1 MSEISAKKAEIEAEF
16 KKITKTNQEID
27 RRIGEAKSAGDE
39 ETFQSLLSD
48 LRTMK
53 DREDMLQAQY
63 SDLIAQEE
71 KPKLEKIQKLGE
83 ELRQP
88 IALPMPNYMGMY
100 GLPNQPMPDMSNAPS
115 VESQQ
120 TRKREIIGELYNAPV
135 GAEGTAAEQMPPG
148 VRGGIGA
155 LPTPESDLEYIR
167 KNYPNANVTPI
178 TVGGNTEF
186 LVKDANGK
194 ILTTLDKGIAGA
206 AGMFAVEAPVTAI
219 ETAATLGT
227 LGATKSPMAA
237 TAAGAGARL
246 VAGTAA
252 DVIARGVL
260 DMPQNL
266 GENIQRRGTEAAIG
280 AALGTAIDVV
290 PASVIAARKPSKFNN
305 EFFKAY
311 EQSVKNLDLPQT
323 AIPAGAQF
331 GPQGIAAAQEL
342 SAEFPRSS
350 VANAMRSAQE
360 SVRNLFSAWKSKA
373 PVTPNDFT
381 GVAVNLEGQR
391 RALANSIKQSNNVN
405 ERIVEGALNRLLRPP
420 AKANID
426 ELGNIL
432 QSTIKNAEDQA
443 IKATNDQYAALSQ
456 IADNAGFQITASEL
470 LDKLPAIKT
479 KVNPSGAFDD
489 SAVKGVVKRLE
500 RRRDAPFLIAELDR
514 KLSGLRKMSAKVTSP
529 QEKARLESR
538 IQSMNG
544 ELQELNAINKP
555 LNFDE
560 FDQFIRAFN
569 DARPDGGAVGGTTKD
584 VFGAGISSE
593 LSALR
598 REIYSNYNATMPD
611 GTVKNLGEEFQKASE
626 LVKARGAFEKNTL
639 GAILKEAAGEQA
651 TTPRAIVNAAMK
663 EPFTVNRVLQAAKEL
678 ELSDPT
684 QAGVAQKLQ
693 NMMRVQ
699 YFDNIGM
706 GVGKGTTRLNY
717 DEGMLNAL
725 YGADAPKMARSLDSL
740 NEQLKLLRGAELPKM
755 TLTDLNQ
762 LSSAL
767 SKEERDSV
775 AKNIIKRNQLERE
788 EENLVR
794 SEIFK
799 AAKKGDFK
807 NIDPDTLS
815 ASILSDKATVRDA
828 EVAMAQLS
836 KLSPESR
843 NLFKDDFR
851 RSILDRYPGGEPSAA
866 APYTPLFD
874 AEKFVKD
881 YNPGTGLTPF
891 AKKVK
896 TVLGEDDANYLFDL
910 AKVYEGNTIRDT
922 RASGVNPRFIATK
935 EGVSAILPIGQ
946 IAAPLRRRYLAAL
959 LGRGSEKHGLKNA
972 LARNALPGDVN
983 EAYNR
988 MFRNA
993 FLTRHG
999 LTSLAHQ
1006 ASSDPEFSAELVR
1019 AAREFEEK
1027 EGLNLS
1033 GQ

>member
-63 SDLIAQEE
+63 SDLMAQEE
-71 KPKLEKIQKLGE
+71 RPKLEKIQKLGE

-88 IALPMPNYMGMY
+88 TILPIPNYMGMY
-100 GLPNQPMPDMSNAPS
+100 GLPNQPMPDMSNVPS
-115 VESQQ
+115 VESQEA
-120 TRKREIIGELYNAPV
+120 RKREIIGELYNAPV
-135 GAEGTAAEQMPPG
+135 GAGGTAAEQMPSN

-155 LPTPESDLEYIR
+155 LPTPESELEYIKR
-167 KNYPNANVTPI
+167 TYPNANITPI

-194 ILTTLDKGIAGA
+194 VLTTLDKGIAGA
-206 AGMFAVEAPVTAI
+206 AGMLAVEAPVQAI

-227 LGATKSPMAA
+227 LGFTKSPMAA

-246 VAGTAA
+246 AAGTVA
-252 DVIARGVL
+252 DVITREVL
-260 DMPQNL
+260 DMPQSI
-266 GENIQRRGTEAAIG
+266 GENLQRRGIEAAIG
-280 AALGTAIDVV
+280 AGLGVATDVI
-290 PASVIAARKPSKFNN
+290 PASVVAARKPGNFSN

-311 EQSVKNLDLPQT
+311 QQSVKNLGLPPST
-323 AIPAGAQF
+323 VPAGAQF
-331 GPQGIAAAQEL
+331 GPQGLRAGQEL
-342 SAEFPRSS
+342 AGEFPRSS
-350 VANAMRSAQE
+350 VASAMRSAQE
-360 SVRNLFSAWKSKA
+360 SVRNLFDAWKSKA
-373 PVTPNDFT
+373 PVTPNDFS
-381 GVAVNLEGQR
+381 GIAVNLEGQR
-391 RALANSIKQSNNVN
+391 RALTNSIKQANNVN
-405 ERIVEGALNRLLRPP
+405 ERVVEGALNRLLQPP

-432 QSTIKNAEDQA
+432 QNTIKNAEDQA
-443 IKATNDQYAALSQ
+443 IKATNDQYAALSE

-489 SAVKGVVKRLE
+489 FAVKGVVKRLE
-500 RRRDAPFLIAELDR
+500 RRADAPFLIEELDR
-514 KLSGLRKMSAKVTSP
+514 KLSGLKKMSAKVTNP
-529 QEKARLESR
+529 QQKARLESR
-538 IQSMNG
+538 IRKMDG

-555 LNFDE
+555 LNFNE

-611 GTVKNLGEEFQKASE
+611 GTVKNLGDEFQKASE
-626 LVKARGAFEKNTL
+626 LVRARGAFEKNTL
-639 GAILKEAAGEQA
+639 GSILKEAAGEQA

-663 EPFTVNRVLQAAKEL
+663 EPFTINRVLQAAKEL
-678 ELSDPT
+678 ETSDPA

-706 GVGKGTTRLNY
+706 SPSKGTARLNY
-717 DEGMLNAL
+717 DANMLGAL
-725 YGADAPKMARSLDSL
+725 YGADAPKVARSLDSL
-740 NEQLKLLRGAELPKM
+740 NEQLKLLRDAELPKM
-755 TLTDLNQ
+755 SLTDLNQ

-767 SKEERDSV
+767 SKEERDAV
-775 AKNIIKRNQLERE
+775 AKGIIKRNQLERQ

-807 NIDPDTLS
+807 NIDPDALS
-815 ASILSDKATVRDA
+815 ASILSDKATIRDV
-828 EVAMAQLS
+828 EIAMAQLS

-851 RSILDRYPGGEPSAA
+851 RSILNRYPGGEPSVA

-874 AEKFVKD
+874 AEQFIKD
-881 YNPGTGLTPF
+881 YNPGTGLTPLGQ
-891 AKKVK
+891 KIKS
-896 TVLGEDDANYLFDL
+896 VLGEEDANYLFDL
-910 AKVYEGNTIRDT
+910 AKVYEGNTIRT
-922 RASGVNPRFIATK
+922 AASNN
-935 EGVSAILPIGQ
+935 VSARAITTPSGPTVVF
-946 IAAPLRRRYLAAL
+946 PLTQVAGSIRRRYLAAL
-959 LGRGSEKHGLKNA
+959 LGKGSEKHGLKKA
-972 LARNALPGDVN
+972 LAKNALPGDVN
-983 EAYNR
+983 DAYNR
-988 MFRNA
+988 MFKNA
-993 FLTRHG
+993 FLTRQG